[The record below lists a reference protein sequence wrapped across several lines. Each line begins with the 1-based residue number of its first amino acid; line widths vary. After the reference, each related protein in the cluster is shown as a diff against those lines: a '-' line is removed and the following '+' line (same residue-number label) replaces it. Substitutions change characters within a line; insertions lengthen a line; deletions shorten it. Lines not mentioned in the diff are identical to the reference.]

1 MSTDIRSIICVPDL
15 LHTSRAAFESLFDL
29 VREPIRQGGHLDIGH
44 PPGGKKNHGLL
55 PGFDLQEFL
64 NLASQGKTSSP
75 EDLWAQTYHHM
86 PPQAVDYLFASL
98 PKHALLLSCNMPPWL
113 RRACVSRDIPF
124 LDIRHSP
131 LGFGRD
137 IYIALDTSHAA
148 LRERLAS
155 RAVTNE
161 ELRLEASFLAA
172 NLRAH
177 RTRLQEG
184 MRHSFELDGTL
195 IYVSQPPRDVSLL
208 AEDGTFQNPDDFV
221 EQLRALSADREL
233 LFMIDYFDSYLSAF
247 ANRQRS
253 ELSTR
258 LGKPVRACPQSIYQI
273 LSAHDD
279 VELVGIS
286 SPMLQEAP
294 WFDKTAHWL
303 GNGPVTPLAL
313 SPNWQ
318 APGYFQVHF
327 QDVLAPAFWH
337 QILAPDAPEP
347 RLPRLPRLDRH
358 LGRELLDDWR
368 EYEKVLN
375 WERSMPWRAFERSGG
390 IVLRNRI
397 NALEKMQVSGI
408 QNVAQEHGTEDG
420 MQKRIRHLKDTKL
433 GQTAYILGNAATL
446 MTLDID
452 ALMNKES
459 FWFNK
464 AFALEE
470 QGFSFRPKYYFL
482 RDPIGL
488 HKWSREVMN
497 IEAGIKFFS
506 RETYSLVEKTWPEEY
521 LAQDIIALDVSQT
534 PGNCMF
540 ESEDHFSY
548 DPSKIIYSGYTS
560 VLDAVQLAYYMG
572 YERVLLGGVELDY
585 SQPYFYGEM
594 APARNGVQEWISEC
608 TRKSFLIA
616 RRHFE
621 KNGRLLGK
629 ITPSP
634 HLPLEYVDVP
644 EIQR

>member
-1 MSTDIRSIICVPDL
+1 MTADIRSIICLPDL
-15 LHTSRAAFESLFDL
+15 LHASRAVFESLFDL
-29 VREPIRQGGHLDIGH
+29 VREPIRQGSHIDIGH

-64 NLASQGKTSSP
+64 KIAAQGKTSVP
-75 EDLWAQTYHHM
+75 EELWAEAYHHM
-86 PPQAVDYLFASL
+86 PPQAVEYLFEYL
-98 PKHALLLSCNMPPWL
+98 PEHALLFSCNMPPWL
-113 RRACVSRDIPF
+113 RNACVSRGSHF

-148 LRERLAS
+148 LRKRLAS
-155 RAVTNE
+155 HAVTNE

-172 NLRAH
+172 NMRAH
-177 RTRLQEG
+177 RARLQEG
-184 MRHSFELDGTL
+184 VRHSFELDGTL
-195 IYVSQPPRDVSLL
+195 IYVSQPPKDVALL
-208 AEDGTFQNPDDFV
+208 AEDGTFLHPDDFV

-247 ANRQRS
+247 ANRQRN
-253 ELSTR
+253 ELAAR
-258 LGKPVRACPQSIYQI
+258 LEKPVRACPQSAYQI
-273 LSAHDD
+273 LSANDD

-286 SPMLQEAP
+286 STMLQEAP

-303 GNGPVTPLAL
+303 GDRPFTPLAL
-313 SPNWQ
+313 SRNGQ
-318 APGYFQVHF
+318 DAGYLQVHF
-327 QDVLAPAFWH
+327 QDILAPAFWH
-337 QILAPDAPEP
+337 RILAPNMPEP
-347 RLPRLPRLDRH
+347 ALPRLPRLDRH
-358 LGRELLDDWR
+358 LGREILDDWR

-397 NALEKMQVSGI
+397 NALEKMHVSGV
-408 QNVAQEHGTEDG
+408 QAASAEHGAEDG
-420 MQKRIRHLKDTKL
+420 MQKRIRQLKDTKR

-452 ALMNKES
+452 ALMNLES

-470 QGFSFRPKYYFL
+470 QGFSFCPKYYFL

-488 HKWSREVMN
+488 HKWTREVMK
-497 IEAGIKFFS
+497 IDAGIKFFS

-521 LAQDIIALDVSQT
+521 LRQDIIALDVSQT

-560 VLDAVQLAYYMG
+560 VLDAVQIAYYMG

-585 SQPYFYGEM
+585 SQPYFYGEI
-594 APARNGVQEWISEC
+594 APARNGAQEWISEC
-608 TRKSFLIA
+608 TRKSFLVA
-616 RRHFE
+616 RKHFE
-621 KNGRLLGK
+621 KNGRILAK

-634 HLPLEYVDVP
+634 HLPLEYIDVP
-644 EIQR
+644 EVQR